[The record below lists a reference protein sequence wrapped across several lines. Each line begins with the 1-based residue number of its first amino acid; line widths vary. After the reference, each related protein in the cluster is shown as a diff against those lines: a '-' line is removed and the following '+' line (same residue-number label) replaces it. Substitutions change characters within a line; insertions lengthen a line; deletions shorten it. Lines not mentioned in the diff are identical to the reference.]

1 MPLPALLVPAL
12 GYSATALGIGT
23 GLTAAGIKLGQT
35 IPGLGLDID
44 SVARGE
50 TVDLTEIDEDGSVNK
65 VENYDFFDRFRDGV
79 LGYKEADVAKK
90 RGEQRKKAIQTANSP
105 ETLEIATYRQGLGLD
120 PAGIQTMRPGET
132 EPMFKKR
139 IERETAIVNA
149 AQQYENNP
157 NPNKAPLVSLG
168 GKPSLAQLRTANTAA
183 TNTDPYGARQ
193 TGIYNRTQAEN
204 ARLEETRR
212 YNTERLDLLQQRLR
226 QDRNRSEDR
235 KSELRLNQMQYDLQ
249 NRRLDMQEARNYR
262 LDRQKAI
269 MQIMQGFQQMG
280 NAFTY

>member
-1 MPLPALLVPAL
+1 MPAFLLPLAGYGLASL
-12 GYSATALGIGT
+12 GVGT
-23 GLTAAGIKLGQT
+23 GLTAAGIKLGQA

-50 TVDLTEIDEDGSVNK
+50 TVDLTEIGEDGSVNK

-79 LGYKEADVAKK
+79 LGYSEADVAKK
-90 RGEQRKKAIQTANSP
+90 RGEQRKKSIQKVNAP
-105 ETLEIATYRQGLGLD
+105 ETLEISTYRQGLNLD

-132 EPMFKKR
+132 ADMYKSR
-139 IERETAIVNA
+139 INRETAIVNE
-149 AQQYENNP
+149 AQKYENNP

-212 YNTERLDLLQQRLR
+212 YNTERLDLLEQQLR

-235 KSELRLNQMQYDLQ
+235 KSEFQLNQMQYDLQ
-249 NRRLDMQEARNYR
+249 NRRLDMQEARNFR
-262 LDRQKAI
+262 NDRQKAI
-269 MQIMQGFQQMG
+269 MQIVQGMRSMG
-280 NAFTY
+280 NSFMY